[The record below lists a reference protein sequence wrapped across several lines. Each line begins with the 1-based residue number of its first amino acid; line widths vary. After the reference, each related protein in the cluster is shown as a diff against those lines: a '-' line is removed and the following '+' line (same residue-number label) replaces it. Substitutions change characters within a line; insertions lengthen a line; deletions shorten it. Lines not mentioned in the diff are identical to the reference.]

1 MIVDGFFVIASMAEG
16 FVEKLRNLRS
26 QGILLGDEVRQTDGD
41 YIRAVRKQRYSPIV
55 VPKIPKKKKNK
66 KKKGKSAPEPERSV
80 PPELLQGML
89 YFPLLQMV
97 ERPSE
102 CVGVS
107 DERCCSYGA
116 QQRCE

>member
-1 MIVDGFFVIASMAEG
+1 MIVDGFFVVASMSEG
-16 FVEKLRNLRS
+16 FVEKLRNLRAR
-26 QGILLGDEVRQTDGD
+26 GILLGGEVRQTDGD
-41 YIRAVRKQRYSPIV
+41 YIRAVRKQRYSPV
-55 VPKIPKKKKNK
+55 VPKITKKKKNK
-66 KKKGKSAPEPERSV
+66 KKKGKSTPEPECSV